1 MQLDGSWIALIAMI
15 RAIVEA
21 INMNPCN
28 LDSMTHV
35 TFFVVDSSKLSSN
48 QAYFERSY
56 ILHRVYAF
64 SLSQLVGLTSQRDPS
79 IVRERKYI
87 PNAVDE
93 ASFVLPSHLV

>member
-48 QAYFERSY
+48 
-56 ILHRVYAF
+56 
-64 SLSQLVGLTSQRDPS
+64 
-79 IVRERKYI
+79 
-87 PNAVDE
+87 
-93 ASFVLPSHLV
+93 